1 MDQTKKVSAKLM
13 DKIKIKNNKIFQ
25 KKFLNQKT
33 IKQKNSI
40 VKKWSQ
46 YIFFTNNYQW
56 MKIIF
61 LWQLLQKKM
70 RLKMSNLKKI
80 TGICSDLDCP

>member
-1 MDQTKKVSAKLM
+1 M

-70 RLKMSNLKKI
+70 RLKMSTFKKI
-80 TGICSDLDCP
+80 TGICNDLDCP

>member
-13 DKIKIKNNKIFQ
+13 DKIKLKNNKIFQ

-46 YIFFTNNYQW
+46 YKFFTNNYQW

-80 TGICSDLDCP
+80 NVICSDLDCP

>member
-1 MDQTKKVSAKLM
+1 MDQTKQVLAKLM
-13 DKIKIKNNKIFQ
+13 DKIKIKNKIFQ

-56 MKIIF
+56 MKIF